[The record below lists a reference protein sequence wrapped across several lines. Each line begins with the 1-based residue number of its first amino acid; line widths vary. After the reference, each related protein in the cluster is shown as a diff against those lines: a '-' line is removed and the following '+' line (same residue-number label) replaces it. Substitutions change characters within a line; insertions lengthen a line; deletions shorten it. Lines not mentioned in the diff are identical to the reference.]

1 MTDKATFIR
10 SKPRVQIY
18 FCTLFFTFVNY
29 IASKFMHSSV
39 PGSSAKPATVLSQ
52 HWHGFALS
60 AQIHICYTED
70 AQKHIKLNLVA
81 SRRLYR
87 ASAFC
92 IRKRKGGASLNTSNN
107 LPQLP
112 PPRKSPGRWLYAAW
126 LGASILPLLIQ
137 PASAT
142 TIWEKATEI
151 MKDVYQQ
158 ILLISTIAAI
168 VTASVA
174 LLMMNFSRSGRTVEE
189 SRAWLKRIAITW
201 AILNGL
207 GFIMAYVTPFFSG
220 GQWTA

>member
-1 MTDKATFIR
+1 M
-10 SKPRVQIY
+10 
-18 FCTLFFTFVNY
+18 
-29 IASKFMHSSV
+29 
-39 PGSSAKPATVLSQ
+39 
-52 HWHGFALS
+52 
-60 AQIHICYTED
+60 
-70 AQKHIKLNLVA
+70 
-81 SRRLYR
+81 
-87 ASAFC
+87 
-92 IRKRKGGASLNTSNN
+92 NTSNN

-126 LGASILPLLIQ
+126 LSVSILPLLIQ

-207 GFIMAYVTPFFSG
+207 GYHHGHHPTDDADRYRYDRRHLERIRTLQETHSSGTPENVHAALLTTVYSFLAAKYF
-220 GQWTA
+220 TFRHAEKPE

>member
-1 MTDKATFIR
+1 
-10 SKPRVQIY
+10 
-18 FCTLFFTFVNY
+18 
-29 IASKFMHSSV
+29 
-39 PGSSAKPATVLSQ
+39 
-52 HWHGFALS
+52 
-60 AQIHICYTED
+60 
-70 AQKHIKLNLVA
+70 
-81 SRRLYR
+81 
-87 ASAFC
+87 
-92 IRKRKGGASLNTSNN
+92 LNTSNN

-112 PPRKSPGRWLYAAW
+112 PPRKSPERWLYAAW
-126 LGASILPLLIQ
+126 FGVSILPLLVQ

>member
-1 MTDKATFIR
+1 M
-10 SKPRVQIY
+10 
-18 FCTLFFTFVNY
+18 
-29 IASKFMHSSV
+29 
-39 PGSSAKPATVLSQ
+39 
-52 HWHGFALS
+52 
-60 AQIHICYTED
+60 
-70 AQKHIKLNLVA
+70 
-81 SRRLYR
+81 
-87 ASAFC
+87 
-92 IRKRKGGASLNTSNN
+92 NTSNN

-112 PPRKSPGRWLYAAW
+112 PPRKSSGRWLYAAW
-126 LGASILPLLIQ
+126 LGVSILPLLTQ

-189 SRAWLKRIAITW
+189 SRAWLKRIEITW